1 MRARETAIAMFTM
14 LQVHAAELMS
24 RMQEVLA
31 AQQNE
36 LSAGEMALKDRIQ
49 QLEAMDDPD
58 LQPVLDKKREELAR
72 MIQAKSSTAVETFI
86 HQVKSFKQESAADLI
101 DKEPA
106 LLRDLLKQFCR
117 AEAAGGEIKLLYVSE
132 AIRRPGK
139 SRAISVEGWGF
150 GKAKGEMVKQL
161 LTVPSLPKPTHPD

>member
-1 MRARETAIAMFTM
+1 
-14 LQVHAAELMS
+14 
-24 RMQEVLA
+24 
-31 AQQNE
+31 
-36 LSAGEMALKDRIQ
+36 MALKDRIQ

-86 HQVKSFKQESAADLI
+86 QQVESFKQESAADLI

-161 LTVPSLPKPTHPD
+161 LTVPSLPKPTQPD